1 MNDKILHVK
10 KLIEKYDIP
19 VFEKQIEAYKHYGIE
34 PSMAVILTSDD
45 AGSRSYLRG
54 IINFCNQWNI
64 KVTDYIT
71 SSAEELEE
79 LINSLNNSSTHGIMV
94 MYPTG
99 YGVKDTV
106 FMNCIDFNKDLEGL
120 HNGHLGYLVQYEKFR
135 DKKQLR
141 KLIIPP
147 TPKGIMYLFKRYYHY
162 YEEYLLDHGTYP
174 ENSEN
179 NPFEIEGKRITIIND
194 SIAVGRSLALM
205 MLNENGSVQVC
216 HEYTPFEDV
225 CNFVKASDFVISA
238 VPSSKFM
245 IPNEALCKDSIVVDI
260 SFEGNFDYPEVFNHV
275 KKIAPRWDL
284 VEKGNRIN
292 DMTLYRLISNLFYQV
307 NSTLDDV
314 ILKEIND
321 EVDKLTSR
329 FS

>member
-1 MNDKILHVK
+1 MDNKILNVK

-19 VFEKQIEAYKHYGIE
+19 VFKKQMATYKKYNIK
-34 PSMAVILTSDD
+34 PSMAVILTSEDS
-45 AGSRSYLRG
+45 GSRSYLRG
-54 IINFCNQWNI
+54 ICNFCNDWGI
-64 KVTDYIT
+64 EVKDYVTA
-71 SSAEELEE
+71 SSNELEE
-79 LINSLNNSSTHGIMV
+79 LIATLNKSEIHGIMI

-99 YGVKDTV
+99 YGIKDTY
-106 FMNCIDFNKDLEGL
+106 FMNCVDFTKDLEGL
-120 HNGHLGYLVQYEKFR
+120 HNCHLGYLVQYEKFR

-147 TPKGIMYLFKRYYHY
+147 TPKGIMYLFKRNYHY
-162 YEEYLLDHGTYP
+162 YEEYFNEKGFYP
-174 ENSEN
+174 EKSEN

-194 SIAVGRSLALM
+194 SLAVGRSLALM
-205 MLNENGSVQVC
+205 MLNENGSVQDC

-238 VPSSKFM
+238 VPSSKFI

-260 SFEGNFDYPEVFNHV
+260 SFEGNFSYPDVFNYV

-307 NSTLDDV
+307 NSTLDDSV
-314 ILKEIND
+314 LREINE